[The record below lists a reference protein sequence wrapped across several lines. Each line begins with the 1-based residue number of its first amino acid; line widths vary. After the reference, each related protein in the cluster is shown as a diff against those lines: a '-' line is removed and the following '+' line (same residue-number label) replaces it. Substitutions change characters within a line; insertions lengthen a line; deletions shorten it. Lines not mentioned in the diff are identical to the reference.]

1 MNHSQ
6 SSGATFGQPLRE
18 ASPHSARRLLT
29 IREAADELR
38 ISRSSVYRLFDAGQ
52 LAWVQ
57 IGSSRRVTS
66 MESERFIAAHTE
78 EAAS

>member
-1 MNHSQ
+1 MNHVHPETGGSDP
-6 SSGATFGQPLRE
+6 TPTDI
-18 ASPHSARRLLT
+18 ARAAGRKLLT
-29 IREAADELR
+29 IREAADALR

-66 MESERFIAAHTE
+66 AEIEQFIAAHTE
-78 EAAS
+78 KAAS

>member
-1 MNHSQ
+1 MNHAHPEVGGFDPSSTNFSQ
-6 SSGATFGQPLRE
+6 AGR
-18 ASPHSARRLLT
+18 RRLLT
-29 IREAADELR
+29 VKEAAEAMC

-66 MESERFIAAHTE
+66 AEIERFIAAHTE
-78 EAAS
+78 RAAS